1 MVKKPRNDAQ
11 IKVEH
16 VAEFVGKQGAMR
28 DDLIEV
34 EPTNIKGLMASVDQ
48 FLELVQLI
56 SALLTSGWNGFYSDE
71 KAMTCLKKMRAEV
84 DFVVTCVPHLWS
96 LDLSLMLA
104 DC

>member
-48 FLELVQLI
+48 CLELVQLVCWQ
-56 SALLTSGWNGFYSDE
+56 SVKKKVLPAAQFQH
-71 KAMTCLKKMRAEV
+71 CLQVAGMVSIVMRK
-84 DFVVTCVPHLWS
+84 L
-96 LDLSLMLA
+96 
-104 DC
+104 

>member
-1 MVKKPRNDAQ
+1 MVKKPRNDAR

-48 FLELVQLI
+48 CLELVQLMRF
-56 SALLTSGWNGFYSDE
+56 SFLPAAQFQH
-71 KAMTCLKKMRAEV
+71 CLQVAGMVSIVMRK
-84 DFVVTCVPHLWS
+84 L
-96 LDLSLMLA
+96 
-104 DC
+104 

>member
-34 EPTNIKGLMASVDQ
+34 EPTNIKGLMASLDQ
-48 FLELVQLI
+48 CVVCFPEARFQLYHWVGN
-56 SALLTSGWNGFYSDE
+56 L
-71 KAMTCLKKMRAEV
+71 
-84 DFVVTCVPHLWS
+84 
-96 LDLSLMLA
+96 
-104 DC
+104 